1 MKEGSLGEYVVNDT
15 TNPILIKT
23 SINPSNSK
31 VRFFKKF
38 VTLSKKFVF
47 ITNRLRTFYHFYE
60 SVKNFYMI
68 KQRICI
74 VGDGLS
80 GLMTAV
86 VLAKVPGIEI
96 NLIAKKGTKN
106 PDKRTTA
113 ISDTNFKFF
122 NQNTT
127 SSGQKLFWPSKKIEL
142 FYETSKEKINFL
154 NLNEANS
161 NLMYVFEND
170 KIKSLLLKEISKS
183 KIKLIRKDVKNLDDL
198 KHYDL
203 IILCIGGQS
212 KIYDKIIKTRSIKKN
227 YKETAI
233 TGYVRHNFKT
243 LNTSQFFLKEG
254 PLAIL
259 PFSKNYFSFVW
270 SVKKHFFD
278 NNSKKI
284 TSLVKNRMLEILKSK
299 KDITISNIQSY
310 PISLSLRRQYHQK
323 NILILGE
330 GLHTIHPVAGQG
342 FNLVLRDI
350 KKLKEI
356 IKYYVC
362 LGISIKNSYALN
374 DFYNSR
380 KPENIVMSL
389 GVDVTHSFFKKNK
402 YLDPFKEIIVKNI
415 KNNETLKK
423 FSKIISNR
431 GLSL

>member
-1 MKEGSLGEYVVNDT
+1 
-15 TNPILIKT
+15 
-23 SINPSNSK
+23 
-31 VRFFKKF
+31 
-38 VTLSKKFVF
+38 
-47 ITNRLRTFYHFYE
+47 
-60 SVKNFYMI
+60 MI

-74 VGDGLS
+74 VGEGLS
-80 GLMTAV
+80 GLMTAA
-86 VLAKVPGIEI
+86 VLAKVPGIEV

-106 PDKRTTA
+106 TDKRTTA
-113 ISDTNFKFF
+113 ISDTNYKFI
-122 NQNTT
+122 NQNIT
-127 SSGQKLFWPSKKIEL
+127 SSGSKFFWPSKKIEL
-142 FYETSKEKINFL
+142 FYETSKENINFL
-154 NLNEANS
+154 NLNEENS

-170 KIKSLLLKEISKS
+170 KVKSILLNEISKN
-183 KIKLIRKDVKNLDDL
+183 KIKLIRKNLKNLDEL
-198 KHYDL
+198 KNYDL
-203 IILCIGGQS
+203 AILCIGGQS
-212 KIYDKIIKTRSIKKN
+212 KIYDNITKNRSINKD
-227 YKETAI
+227 YKEIAI
-233 TGYVRHNFKT
+233 TGYVKHNYKT

-270 SVKKHFFD
+270 SVKKSFFK

-284 TSLVKNRMLEILKSK
+284 TTLVKNKLLELLKSK
-299 KDITISNIQSY
+299 QGITISNIQSY
-310 PISLSLRRQYHQK
+310 PISLNLRRQYHQK

-356 IKYYVC
+356 VKYYVG

-374 DFYNSR
+374 EFYNSR
-380 KPENIVMSL
+380 KPENTIMSL
-389 GVDVTHSFFKKNK
+389 GVDATHTFFKQNK

>member
-1 MKEGSLGEYVVNDT
+1 
-15 TNPILIKT
+15 
-23 SINPSNSK
+23 
-31 VRFFKKF
+31 
-38 VTLSKKFVF
+38 
-47 ITNRLRTFYHFYE
+47 
-60 SVKNFYMI
+60 MI

-86 VLAKVPGIEI
+86 ILSKVSGVEV
-96 NLIAKKGTKN
+96 NLIAKKGIKN
-106 PDKRTTA
+106 ADKRTTA
-113 ISDTNFKFF
+113 ISDTNYKFI
-122 NQNTT
+122 NQNIK
-127 SSGQKLFWPSKKIEL
+127 SLEQKLFWPSQKIDL
-142 FYETSKEKINFL
+142 FYETSKENINFL

-170 KIKSLLLKEISKS
+170 KIKSVLLKEISKN
-183 KIKLIRKDVKNLDDL
+183 KIKLIRKDLKNLDEL
-198 KHYDL
+198 KNYDL

-212 KIYDKIIKTRSIKKN
+212 TIYNNITKIRSIKKD
-227 YKETAI
+227 YKEIAI
-233 TGYVRHNFKT
+233 TGYVKHNFKKI
-243 LNTSQFFLKEG
+243 NTSQFFLKEG

-270 SVKKHFFD
+270 SVKKHFFK
-278 NNSKKI
+278 NNLKKI
-284 TSLVKNRMLEILKSK
+284 STLVKNKIIELLKNK
-299 KDITISNIQSY
+299 QDITISNIQSY

-356 IKYYVC
+356 IKYYVG

-380 KPENIVMSL
+380 KPENTIMSL
-389 GVDVTHSFFKKNK
+389 GVDVTHSFFKQNK

>member
-1 MKEGSLGEYVVNDT
+1 
-15 TNPILIKT
+15 
-23 SINPSNSK
+23 
-31 VRFFKKF
+31 
-38 VTLSKKFVF
+38 
-47 ITNRLRTFYHFYE
+47 
-60 SVKNFYMI
+60 MI

-80 GLMTAV
+80 GLMTAA
-86 VLAKVPGIEI
+86 VLAKVPGIEV
-96 NLIAKKGTKN
+96 NLIAKKGIKN
-106 PDKRTTA
+106 SDKRTTA
-113 ISDTNFKFF
+113 ISDTNYRFI
-122 NQNTT
+122 NQNIT
-127 SSGQKLFWPSKKIEL
+127 SLRPKFFWPSKKIEL
-142 FYETSKEKINFL
+142 FYETSKESINFL

-170 KIKSLLLKEISKS
+170 KVKSILLKEISKN
-183 KIKLIRKDVKNLDDL
+183 KIKLIRKNLKNLNEL
-198 KHYDL
+198 KDYDL
-203 IILCIGGQS
+203 AILCIGGQS
-212 KIYDKIIKTRSIKKN
+212 KIYDNITKSRSINKD
-227 YKETAI
+227 YKERAI
-233 TGYVRHNFKT
+233 TGYVKHNLKT

-270 SVKKHFFD
+270 SVKKYFFE

-284 TSLVKNRMLEILKSK
+284 AALVKNKLLELLKSK
-299 KDITISNIQSY
+299 QGITISNIQSY
-310 PISLSLRRQYHQK
+310 PISLSLKRQYHQK
-323 NILILGE
+323 NLLILGE

-350 KKLKEI
+350 KKLKEVV
-356 IKYYVC
+356 KYYVG

-380 KPENIVMSL
+380 KPENTIMSL
-389 GVDVTHSFFKKNK
+389 GVDATHIFFKKNK

-423 FSKIISNR
+423 LSKIISNR

>member
-1 MKEGSLGEYVVNDT
+1 
-15 TNPILIKT
+15 
-23 SINPSNSK
+23 
-31 VRFFKKF
+31 
-38 VTLSKKFVF
+38 
-47 ITNRLRTFYHFYE
+47 
-60 SVKNFYMI
+60 MI

-80 GLMTAV
+80 GLMTAA
-86 VLAKVPGIEI
+86 VLAKVPGIEV

-106 PDKRTTA
+106 ADKRTTA
-113 ISDTNFKFF
+113 ISDTNFKFI
-122 NQNTT
+122 NQNITT
-127 SSGQKLFWPSKKIEL
+127 LGQKLFWPSKKIEL

-170 KIKSLLLKEISKS
+170 KIKSVLLKEISKN
-183 KIKLIRKDVKNLDDL
+183 KINLIRKNVKNLDKL
-198 KHYDL
+198 KNYDL

-212 KIYDKIIKTRSIKKN
+212 KIYNNITKIRSIKKD
-227 YKETAI
+227 YKEIAI
-233 TGYVRHNFKT
+233 TGYVKHNFKT

-254 PLAIL
+254 PLALL

-270 SVKKHFFD
+270 SVKKFFFE
-278 NNSKKI
+278 NNSKNIKALLKNKI
-284 TSLVKNRMLEILKSK
+284 AEILKSK
-299 KDITISNIQSY
+299 DNITISNIQSY
-310 PISLSLRRQYHQK
+310 PISLNLRRQYHQK

-356 IKYYVC
+356 IKYYVS
-362 LGISIKNSYALN
+362 LGISIKNSYALS

-380 KPENIVMSL
+380 KPENTIMSL
-389 GVDVTHSFFKKNK
+389 GVDATHSFFKQNK
-402 YLDPFKEIIVKNI
+402 YLDPFKEIIIKNI
-415 KNNETLKK
+415 KNNEVLKK

>member
-1 MKEGSLGEYVVNDT
+1 
-15 TNPILIKT
+15 
-23 SINPSNSK
+23 
-31 VRFFKKF
+31 
-38 VTLSKKFVF
+38 
-47 ITNRLRTFYHFYE
+47 
-60 SVKNFYMI
+60 MI

-80 GLMTAV
+80 GLMTAT
-86 VLAKVPGIEI
+86 VLSKVSGIEV
-96 NLIAKKGTKN
+96 NLIAKKGIKN
-106 PDKRTTA
+106 ADKRTTA
-113 ISDTNFKFF
+113 ISETNYKFI
-122 NQNTT
+122 NQNIR
-127 SSGQKLFWPSKKIEL
+127 SLGQKLFWPSKKIEL
-142 FYETSKEKINFL
+142 FYETSKENINFL

-170 KIKSLLLKEISKS
+170 KIKKVLLTEISKN
-183 KIKLIRKDVKNLDDL
+183 KIKLIRKNLKNFNEL
-198 KHYDL
+198 KNYDL

-212 KIYDKIIKTRSIKKN
+212 KIYNNITKIRSIKKD
-227 YKETAI
+227 YKEIAI
-233 TGYVRHNFKT
+233 TGYVKHNFKT

-270 SVKKHFFD
+270 SVKKYFFE

-284 TSLVKNRMLEILKSK
+284 ATLVKNKLAENLKNK
-299 KDITISNIQSY
+299 QDIIISNIQSY
-310 PISLSLRRQYHQK
+310 PVSLSLRRQYHQK

-350 KKLKEI
+350 KKLEEI
-356 IKYYVC
+356 IKYYVR
-362 LGISIKNSYALN
+362 LGISIKNSNALN

-380 KPENIVMSL
+380 KPENTIMSL
-389 GVDVTHSFFKKNK
+389 GVDATHSFFKQNK

>member
-1 MKEGSLGEYVVNDT
+1 
-15 TNPILIKT
+15 
-23 SINPSNSK
+23 
-31 VRFFKKF
+31 
-38 VTLSKKFVF
+38 
-47 ITNRLRTFYHFYE
+47 
-60 SVKNFYMI
+60 MI

-80 GLMTAV
+80 GLMTAL
-86 VLAKVPGIEI
+86 VLAKVPGIEV
-96 NLIAKKGTKN
+96 NLIAKKGSKN
-106 PDKRTTA
+106 VDKRTTA
-113 ISDTNFKFF
+113 ISDTNYKFIS
-122 NQNTT
+122 QNIT
-127 SSGQKLFWPSKKIEL
+127 SLGEKLFWPSKKIEL

-170 KIKSLLLKEISKS
+170 KIKSVLLKEISKN
-183 KIKLIRKDVKNLDDL
+183 KIKLIRKDVKNLDEL
-198 KHYDL
+198 KNYDL

-212 KIYDKIIKTRSIKKN
+212 KIYNNITKIRSIKKD
-227 YKETAI
+227 YKEIAI
-233 TGYVRHNFKT
+233 TGYVKHKFKT
-243 LNTSQFFLKEG
+243 LNTSQYFLKEG

-270 SVKKHFFD
+270 SVKKYFFE

-284 TSLVKNRMLEILKSK
+284 PTLVKNKILEILKNK
-299 KDITISNIQSY
+299 QDITISNIQSY

-350 KKLKEI
+350 KKLQEI
-356 IKYYVC
+356 TKYYVG

-380 KPENIVMSL
+380 KPENTIMSL
-389 GVDVTHSFFKKNK
+389 GVDATHSFFKQNK
-402 YLDPFKEIIVKNI
+402 YLDPFKSAILSNI
-415 KNNETLKK
+415 SSWKSLSQIAKK
-423 FSKIISNR
+423 ISDK
-431 GLSL
+431 GLY